1 MVWTAPPDRG
11 VIRYRLSCRTV
22 AGIAIVA
29 HGALLSPTFLAVV
42 TAHGAQCCALSL
54 TYGDIVIAAYWAV
67 FLSCRYPVGTAV
79 EAHSVILSHRSA
91 TVSTVDVVK
100 IFVI

>member
-1 MVWTAPPDRG
+1 M
-11 VIRYRLSCRTV
+11 

-54 TYGDIVIAAYWAV
+54 TYDDSVIAAYWAV
-67 FLSCRYPVGTAV
+67 FLSCRSPVGTVV
-79 EAHSVILSHRSA
+79 EDNSIMLSHRAA